1 MPNGGDREAQK
12 KINIMKKFFFL
23 AFVPMLLGITVLSSC
38 SEDANN
44 VILEDFDY
52 PEDILFGTWEAVRLD
67 GEAWPSTYPTTTAT
81 FYEDGT
87 YSGKG
92 AYGRGSGTYAA
103 SGKTIKCY
111 VGGDL
116 YCKYDVLELSGSR
129 AKMRMTMGSQ
139 KYELICKKL

>member
-1 MPNGGDREAQK
+1 
-12 KINIMKKFFFL
+12 MKKFFFL

-52 PEDILFGTWEAVRLD
+52 PEDVLFGTWEAVRLD

-92 AYGRGSGTYAA
+92 AYGRGSGTYTA

-129 AKMRMTMGSQ
+129 AKMRMTIGSQ